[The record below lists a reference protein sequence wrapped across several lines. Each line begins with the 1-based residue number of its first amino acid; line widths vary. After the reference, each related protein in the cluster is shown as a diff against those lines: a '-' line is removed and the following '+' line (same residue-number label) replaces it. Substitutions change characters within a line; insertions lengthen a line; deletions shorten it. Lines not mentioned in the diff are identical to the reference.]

1 MPAAEEQ
8 VIINSTSSWW
18 HNASVLND
26 RKEPLAPAI
35 PAPPKEQPYAPVGGA
50 RAQCRFAGRTAKPIF
65 SSPPLSGAPKIN
77 SSSWKQETPAA
88 AAAAEGDNS
97 LHSNKPNQ
105 YADRKTW
112 VLPMQGQTCDGTLP
126 GKVNSS
132 PSPSAAAAGAGAPTA
147 SRWTFNLNSWTWEVA
162 DDKDAGPQLAAQ
174 YGIAARRWGDG
185 RDTLGPATRL
195 HSAAGDV
202 STTATDD
209 SNSDGNAAK
218 RQKSIQI
225 NSTVSVVHT
234 TNTKNNT
241 ANSKKDTQIK
251 GFARVGGFDQQKEIL
266 KREILTPLRHPRLCK
281 KLGLLGGRG
290 VLLSGPPGCGKT
302 YLARALCEEST
313 LQVESINGA
322 DCVGGKTGEERLRRA
337 FNAAKNAAP
346 CILFI
351 DEIDA
356 LAPSRGTAGVSET
369 ERQSTALTLTLF
381 DNLRSSGAVVAV
393 VAASNRPDA
402 IDPALRRPGRLDTE
416 IKLRTPGTYEREAIL
431 RCAVG
436 STMPLEPSVQLEKIA
451 GKLQGYMAADVA
463 AVVTEAALRCVV
475 EAVSNAEE
483 NGTLEQLVNYGE
495 AASVENKSMIKVGP
509 RHFNSAI
516 EAMGP
521 AILRGIAAEIP
532 RDISWDDVGGLDSVK
547 KELQEFV
554 EWPLV
559 HGDRLT
565 AMGLPVPAGALL
577 YGPPGC
583 GKTLLAKAVAGCCG
597 ANFISVRGP
606 ELLQKWLGE
615 SEKAIRD
622 VFSAA
627 RAAAPCVV
635 FFDEVDAVAP
645 RRDGAGSSSSSGGGA
660 AGDAAASRVLNQLLC
675 ELDGIGSCT
684 GSSPVFVLA
693 ATNRPAAIDP
703 ALLRPGRL
711 DRVLK
716 VPLPDEQARSRILTA
731 ALRKCPIA
739 AELDVSAFGAR
750 EELEGFSG
758 ADMSELARRAGT
770 YLVRQEIAASETL
783 ITFERINNNSINS
796 HGTEEAINHNDNS
809 PCLCLEKY
817 HLVAALHGM
826 RRSVSIPEAEY
837 HDKVEKKLAE
847 GSLSAADVFG
857 AEAAAHRQQEK
868 AQQMHAVV
876 EAVERACENK
886 AVELRA
892 RVEQLEAAMLE
903 AGLELPEV
911 SVVQA
916 IPQ

>member
-8 VIINSTSSWW
+8 VVINSTSSWW
-18 HNASVLND
+18 HNPSVLND
-26 RKEPLAPAI
+26 PKNPLAPAV
-35 PAPPKEQPYAPVGGA
+35 PTPPKEQPYAPVGGA

-88 AAAAEGDNS
+88 EGDNS
-97 LHSNKPNQ
+97 HFNNPKQ
-105 YADRKTW
+105 CDDRKRW
-112 VLPMQGQTCDGTLP
+112 VLPMQGQTCDGTRP
-126 GKVNSS
+126 QNVNPSCSS
-132 PSPSAAAAGAGAPTA
+132 ASPTA
-147 SRWTFNLNSWTWEVA
+147 SRWKFNLDSWTWEVA
-162 DDKDAGPQLAAQ
+162 DDEDAGPRLAAQ

-185 RDTLGPATRL
+185 RDTLGPATRQQTT
-195 HSAAGDV
+195 HSIVDAAMNCDT
-202 STTATDD
+202 S
-209 SNSDGNAAK
+209 SDGNAAK
-218 RQKSIQI
+218 RQKSLQI
-225 NSTVSVVHT
+225 NSTVTVIH
-234 TNTKNNT
+234 NNNT
-241 ANSKKDTQIK
+241 TPTTKDIQSR
-251 GFARVGGFDQQKEIL
+251 GFASVGGFDRQKEIL
-266 KREILTPLRHPRLCK
+266 KREILTPLRHPKLCK
-281 KLGLLGGRG
+281 QLGLLGSRG

-302 YLARALCEEST
+302 YLARALGEEST
-313 LQVESINGA
+313 LHVESINGA

-356 LAPSRGTAGVSET
+356 LAPARGMAGVSDT
-369 ERQSTALTLTLF
+369 ERQSTALTLSLF
-381 DNLRSSGAVVAV
+381 DNLRKSGAVVAL

-416 IKLRTPGTYEREAIL
+416 IGLGPPGTQEREAIL

-436 STMPLEPSVQLEKIA
+436 STMPLESSVQLENIA

-475 EAVSNAEE
+475 EAVSIAEE
-483 NGTLEQLVNYGE
+483 NDTLEQLINQGE
-495 AASVENKSMIKVGP
+495 TTSVENKMIVVGNH
-509 RHFNSAI
+509 HFNSAI
-516 EAMGP
+516 EAMAP

-532 RDISWDDVGGLDSVK
+532 RDVAWDDVGGLDSVK
-547 KELQEFV
+547 KELQELV

-559 HGDRLT
+559 HGDKLA
-565 AMGLPVPAGALL
+565 AMGLPLPAGALL

-622 VFSAA
+622 VFTAA

-675 ELDGIGSCT
+675 ELDGIGSRT
-684 GSSPVFVLA
+684 GNSPVFILA

-731 ALRKCPIA
+731 ALRKCPLA
-739 AELDVSAFGAR
+739 AELDLTAFAAG

-770 YLVRQEIAASETL
+770 YLVRQEIAASEALTNE
-783 ITFERINNNSINS
+783 IINS
-796 HGTEEAINHNDNS
+796 ERKEEEAKHGAS
-809 PCLCLEKY
+809 SFFCLETY
-817 HLVAALHGM
+817 HLYAALHGM
-826 RRSVSIPEAEY
+826 RRSVSISEAEY
-837 HDKVEKKLAE
+837 HDKVERKLAE

-857 AEAAAHRQQEK
+857 QEAAAQRQQQNAK
-868 AQQMHAVV
+868 QMQAVV
-876 EAVERACENK
+876 QAVERACENK

-911 SVVQA
+911 SVGQA
-916 IPQ
+916 TGGEGSTYAQAAGVVD

>member
-18 HNASVLND
+18 HNASILND
-26 RKEPLAPAI
+26 PKEPLAPAV
-35 PAPPKEQPYAPVGGA
+35 PAPPKAQPYAPVGGA

-77 SSSWKQETPAA
+77 SSSWKQEAPAA
-88 AAAAEGDNS
+88 AAQGDTS
-97 LHSNKPNQ
+97 LFSNAKQ
-105 YADRKTW
+105 YADTKTW
-112 VLPMQGQTCDGTLP
+112 VLPMQGQTCDGTRP
-126 GKVNSS
+126 EKVNSS
-132 PSPSAAAAGAGAPTA
+132 SAPTA
-147 SRWTFNLNSWTWEVA
+147 SRWTFNLSTWTWEVA
-162 DDKDAGPQLAAQ
+162 EDKDAGPKLAAQ

-185 RDTLGPATRL
+185 RDTLGPATRQQTT
-195 HSAAGDV
+195 AGDATAI
-202 STTATDD
+202 TTADD
-209 SNSDGNAAK
+209 ISSDGNAAK

-225 NSTVSVVHT
+225 NSTVTVIHT
-234 TNTKNNT
+234 KTNTATEKI
-241 ANSKKDTQIK
+241 TQNK
-251 GFARVGGFDQQKEIL
+251 GFSSVGGFDRHKEIL
-266 KREILTPLRHPRLCK
+266 KREVLTPLRHPKLCK
-281 KLGLLGGRG
+281 KLGLLGSRG

-302 YLARALCEEST
+302 YLARALGEEST
-313 LQVESINGA
+313 LHVESINGA

-356 LAPSRGTAGVSET
+356 LAPARGMAGVSDT
-369 ERQSTALTLTLF
+369 ERQSTALTLSLF
-381 DNLRSSGAVVAV
+381 DNLRKSGAVVAL

-402 IDPALRRPGRLDTE
+402 IDPALRRAGRLDTE
-416 IKLRTPGTYEREAIL
+416 IGLGPPSTHEREAIL

-436 STMPLEPSVQLEKIA
+436 STMPLESSVQLENIA

-475 EAVSNAEE
+475 EAVSLAEE
-483 NGTLEQLVNYGE
+483 EGTLEQLIYDGE
-495 AASVENKSMIKVGP
+495 ATSLENKLIKVGT

-521 AILRGIAAEIP
+521 AVLREVAAAEIP
-532 RDISWDDVGGLDSVK
+532 RDIAWDDVGGLGSVK
-547 KELQEFV
+547 IELQELV

-559 HGDRLT
+559 HGEKLA
-565 AMGLPVPAGALL
+565 AMGLPLPAGALL

-622 VFSAA
+622 VFNAA

-645 RRDGAGSSSSSGGGA
+645 RRDGSGSSSSSSGGA

-675 ELDGIGSCT
+675 ELDGIGSHT

-716 VPLPDEQARSRILTA
+716 VPLPDEQARSRILAA

-739 AELDVSAFGAR
+739 ADLDLTAFASG

-770 YLVRQEIAASETL
+770 YLVRQEIAAFEALTL
-783 ITFERINNNSINS
+783 EEINS
-796 HGTEEAINHNDNS
+796 NEKKEGKNDNS
-809 PCLCLEKY
+809 SFNLCLEKY
-817 HLVAALHGM
+817 HLDAALHGM
-826 RRSVSIPEAEY
+826 RRSVSILEAEY

-857 AEAAAHRQQEK
+857 AEAAAQRQQQNAK
-868 AQQMHAVV
+868 QMHAVV
-876 EAVERACENK
+876 RAVEKACENK
-886 AVELRA
+886 TVELRA

-903 AGLELPEV
+903 AGLEVPEV

-916 IPQ
+916 TAVDGNDAQA